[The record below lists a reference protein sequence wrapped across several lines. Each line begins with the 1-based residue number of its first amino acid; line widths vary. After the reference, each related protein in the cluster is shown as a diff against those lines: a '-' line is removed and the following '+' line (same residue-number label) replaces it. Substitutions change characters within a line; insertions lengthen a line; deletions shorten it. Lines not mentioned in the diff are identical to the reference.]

1 MSSDVLHV
9 EEQLKRKEEE
19 FHGKDDFLGITL
31 LGFPKY
37 TSATRLTMFT
47 NHLKQFNVLKKGEFA
62 KVFGNYE
69 NVFGQLSSALVKARK
84 EYEVVAKVEKFP
96 EMPGYLYALFV
107 YNKDDDEYDVIFKK
121 RSEELSEKFGYEY
134 QTEVLDSYK
143 VGDIIPK
150 DQVIYKSTSYDE
162 DNNYCYGKNA
172 KVAYILDPGN
182 IEDAYVISESFAQT
196 MISHK
201 VTTIKIPINDN
212 DFLLNLYGDSKHHQC
227 FPNIGERVKHR
238 LVAAVRRIIND
249 QVLYDMKKSN
259 MMRFNPSADKPYFSR
274 GADAIVTDVDIYCNK
289 QIDEIRDTDENKQ
302 ILYYLRNQ
310 QRYFKELNDVCNKI
324 VATGRKYSDDV
335 GFIKSRSDKILDPS
349 YLWKD
354 SETAFSNII
363 MEIRVEHDVKLFS
376 GSKITGRY
384 GDKGVISEIRKD
396 EDMPF
401 LEDGTRVDII
411 KNPLSCPNR
420 LNPFQLVEVQLNHDA
435 NQLIKRKIIPAK
447 NHEERWKILQ
457 EFIKY
462 FNEKGELDKL
472 REYYNSL
479 STKEEV
485 DKFWES
491 VKKDGIYIHYP
502 PMWDSEPAFVKL
514 WKLNKEFGFTR
525 EQVYV
530 NKFGRKIP
538 IMRKLIVG
546 EEYMIKMK
554 QTAEKNFSARSTGSL
569 SQQGLPE
576 KSNKVRTNE
585 LLYSTTP
592 ITLGRDENNNQK
604 ISVHPFILCKMH
616 LFYRTSPF
624 ARREM
629 KKIYTTN
636 VLNFKKFKI
645 KPGFKNRNVEQLNA
659 KLKAIGA
666 KIDFGFDGLRIDF
679 DDGILHPYEYK
690 GVLYVCSEQEMRDI
704 CLDDILRPEFE
715 KRKFKGSKKELEKKY
730 QEFKQYQISEARG
743 NLMVKFD
750 DGID

>member
-1 MSSDVLHV
+1 MTSNDVLHI
-9 EEQLKRKEEE
+9 EDQLNQKEKE
-19 FHGKDDFLGITL
+19 FKGKDDFLGITL
-31 LGFPKY
+31 LGFPQY

-62 KVFGNYE
+62 RVFGNYE
-69 NVFGQLSSALVKARK
+69 NVFGQLSSGLVRARQK
-84 EYEVVAKVEKFP
+84 YEVISKIEKFP
-96 EMPGYLYALFV
+96 EIPGYLYALFV
-107 YNKDDDEYDVIFKK
+107 YDKKNDMYDIIFKK
-121 RSEELSEKFGYEY
+121 RSEELSEKFGFDY

-150 DQVIYKSTSYDE
+150 DEVLYKSTSYDE

-172 KVAYILDPGN
+172 KVTYILDPGN
-182 IEDAYVISESFAQT
+182 IEDAYVVSESFARS
-196 MISHK
+196 MVSRK
-201 VTTIKIPINDN
+201 VATIKIPINDN
-212 DFLLNLYGDSKHHQC
+212 DFLLNLYGNSKVHQG
-227 FPNIGERVKHR
+227 FPNIGEMVKSR
-238 LVAAVRRIIND
+238 MVVAVRRIIND
-249 QVLYDMKKSN
+249 QLLYDMKKAN
-259 MMRFNPSADKPYFSR
+259 MMKFNPSFDKPYFSK
-274 GADAIVTDVDIYCNK
+274 GADSIVTDIDIYCNK
-289 QIDEIRDTDENKQ
+289 QISEIPDTVENQQ
-302 ILYYLRNQ
+302 ILYYLHNQ
-310 QRYFKELNDVCNKI
+310 NRYFKELNDECTRIMN
-324 VATGRKYSDDV
+324 TGSKYSDDI
-335 GFIKSRSDKILDPS
+335 GFIKARSDKILDPA

-363 MEIRVEHDVKLFS
+363 LEIRINYDVKLYS

-401 LEDGTRVDII
+401 LEDGTRVDVI

-420 LNPFQLVEVQLNHDA
+420 LNPFQLIEVQLNHDA
-435 NQLIKRKIIPAK
+435 NQLVRDKIIPAK
-447 NHEERWKILQ
+447 SHEERWDILQ
-457 EFIKY
+457 KFLKY

-472 REYYNSL
+472 REYYKGLNS
-479 STKEEV
+479 TEEK
-485 DKFWES
+485 DKFWDS
-491 VKKDGIYIHYP
+491 VAKDGIYIHYP
-502 PMWDSEPAFVKL
+502 PMWDAEPAIVKL
-514 WKLNKEFGFTR
+514 WKLKNEFGFNR
-525 EQVYV
+525 EQVYIK
-530 NKFGRKIP
+530 KFGRVIP

-569 SQQGLPE
+569 SQQGVPE

-624 ARREM
+624 ARRQM
-629 KKIYTTN
+629 KKMYTTN

-645 KPGFKNRNVEQLNA
+645 KPGYKNRNVEQLSA
-659 KLKAIGA
+659 KLKAIGGY
-666 KIDFGFDGLRIDF
+666 IDFGFNGVALEV
-679 DDGILHPYEYK
+679 DDNNIKPFEYK
-690 GVLYVCSEQEMRDI
+690 GKLYICTEKEMRDI
-704 CLDDILRPEFE
+704 LLDDLLMPEFE
-715 KRKFKGSKKELEKKY
+715 KRVKYNKRNKKKLYE
-730 QEFKQYQISEARG
+730 EFKQYQISEARG